1 MWGDIRGDAARPPGK
16 RRVAA
21 LRARASGQGQ
31 GEGSVV
37 RVRVGLQAAARS
49 PCAAADDRSA
59 LAPSLG

>member
-37 RVRVGLQAAARS
+37 RVRVGLQALRH
-49 PCAAADDRSA
+49 A
-59 LAPSLG
+59 LQPTIVLPSRRA